1 MNDAVSREVDL
12 AKMLMEVEFRSEDAL
27 REYRKK
33 HDLTH
38 YSFKDA
44 ATRADVD
51 VRQIYR
57 ARKSSNPTI
66 RSLASL
72 AGILDV
78 DLRWL
83 LFGEQTTEERE

>member
-1 MNDAVSREVDL
+1 MNDAVSREVEL
-12 AKMLMEVEFRSEDAL
+12 EKMLMDIEFRTEDAL

-44 ATRADVD
+44 AIRADVD

-57 ARKSSNPTI
+57 IRRSNNPTLK
-66 RSLASL
+66 SLVSL
-72 AGILDV
+72 SDILDV
-78 DLRWL
+78 ELRWL
-83 LFGEQTTEERE
+83 LFGDQTIEVKE